1 MRSED
6 ALGDAAC
13 LKQHETQKNRIA
25 YGSPYRSNRIA
36 ACGDALDEH
45 RIDRNTDQYEH
56 PLKAH
61 GEQGFYTGRQT
72 IVIMKSGNYRVVLLY
87 GSLSPF
93 MRVAVL
99 AAYTD
104 AGKAWIDEL
113 MDLVHE
119 NESLVR
125 DCFARCMPAVRLLR
139 HRAGTLVW
147 ADFRGLGLLE
157 PELEQFFLSAGVEPD
172 LGSKYGAAGT
182 GFLRLQIGMPRAELT
197 GALTRLEAAAR
208 KCGFAQE
215 ASHF

>member
-1 MRSED
+1 
-6 ALGDAAC
+6 
-13 LKQHETQKNRIA
+13 
-25 YGSPYRSNRIA
+25 
-36 ACGDALDEH
+36 
-45 RIDRNTDQYEH
+45 
-56 PLKAH
+56 
-61 GEQGFYTGRQT
+61 
-72 IVIMKSGNYRVVLLY
+72 
-87 GSLSPF
+87 
-93 MRVAVL
+93 
-99 AAYTD
+99 
-104 AGKAWIDEL
+104 